1 MWLSLSSVQWHC
13 WSIQNLSE
21 ELYSLLVFFFPREG
35 MFTDIIYSTAEI
47 KIYIYAYPVSPTS
60 IPHTVSFW
68 LWTYS
73 HIYFYLLHY
82 PPVPR
87 LMKRQTL
94 CSLISSSVFIYCKDM
109 VQIVLLEGTDKQQFS
124 EYCEISRSTVIITA
138 MSSQIFLQNEKSEIP
153 SWTLATNLLFFFPFF
168 PSLKRK

>member
-1 MWLSLSSVQWHC
+1 MALLKYSKPLWGA
-13 WSIQNLSE
+13 IQLV
-21 ELYSLLVFFFPREG
+21 VFFLSQRRHVYRYY
-35 MFTDIIYSTAEI
+35 IQHSRNK
-47 KIYIYAYPVSPTS
+47 KIYICISCKSYVHSTHS
-60 IPHTVSFW
+60 QLLIVD
-68 LWTYS
+68 LLS

>member
-1 MWLSLSSVQWHC
+1 MALLKYSKPLWGA
-13 WSIQNLSE
+13 IQLV
-21 ELYSLLVFFFPREG
+21 VFFLSQRRHVYRYY
-35 MFTDIIYSTAEI
+35 IQHSRNK